1 MAFKSLALALAALS
15 FHRVSAFTRLQA
27 RDGNDPYPF
36 CNPATS
42 PDCIVGG
49 KYVKPD
55 LNISDEP
62 NAGNQ
67 AYLTYL
73 PTHTYTL
80 SQWSAGKYPEEC
92 HRTIA
97 GDGFNPTDFTVH
109 NVTYSDCPSSPWV
122 ICVSRLANKT
132 PVQIATEVGRM
143 PAGIRQATAAYVV
156 YDENFGG
163 AIGAVGGLIIG
174 KGSYY
179 FPTALV
185 HEHGHAVDGDLLAP
199 NDPFSYSDSAE
210 WRNTV
215 ALDGYAATAYGSTA
229 HAENFADI
237 GRVVLINNVV
247 PGGLAGLFPTNPNL
261 TQIAN
266 QVARFQSKAGS
277 YYQAGTTCD
286 LSKKYRYP
294 SVTVTVPTTTAA
306 PTATA
311 SPYGQCGGWP
321 ATYTGVSA
329 CGAGYSC
336 TTLNPHYAQC
346 TPAPVRRSFMA

>member
-1 MAFKSLALALAALS
+1 MN
-15 FHRVSAFTRLQA
+15 R
-27 RDGNDPYPF
+27 
-36 CNPATS
+36 
-42 PDCIVGG
+42 
-49 KYVKPD
+49 
-55 LNISDEP
+55 
-62 NAGNQ
+62 
-67 AYLTYL
+67 
-73 PTHTYTL
+73 
-80 SQWSAGKYPEEC
+80 
-92 HRTIA
+92 
-97 GDGFNPTDFTVH
+97 
-109 NVTYSDCPSSPWV
+109 
-122 ICVSRLANKT
+122 
-132 PVQIATEVGRM
+132 
-143 PAGIRQATAAYVV
+143 AYVV

-179 FPTALV
+179 YPTALV

-229 HAENFADI
+229 HGENFADI

-266 QVARFQSKAGS
+266 QVAQFQSKAGS
-277 YYQAGTTCD
+277 YYQPGTTCD
-286 LSKKYRYP
+286 LSRKYRYP

-311 SPYGQCGGWP
+311 SPYGQCKLSP
-321 ATYTGVSA
+321 TKHTHQ
-329 CGAGYSC
+329 
-336 TTLNPHYAQC
+336 P
-346 TPAPVRRSFMA
+346 